1 MARHKFEKE
10 YQGFYAAKLQAA
22 KQAAKQEAQKFEQVA
37 GLPFTIDNARHA
49 LLNAADSAMVYF
61 HNDCENPNGDKL
73 KRRFNN
79 ILDALPRGL
88 LQEISE
94 LIETEIFAHLRLNYG
109 DLAVEWLADKI

>member
-22 KQAAKQEAQKFEQVA
+22 KQEARKFTQVT

-49 LLNAADSAMVYF
+49 LLNAADSAMVFF
-61 HNDCENPNGDKL
+61 HNDCYSPNCAKF
-73 KRRFNN
+73 KKQFAK
-79 ILDALPRGL
+79 ILRSLPRGS

-94 LIETEIFAHLRLNYG
+94 SIETEVFVHLRLSYG
-109 DLAVEWLADKI
+109 GLAVEWLAYEI